1 MKLYEKIKCPICK
14 SLNFSVLKK
23 REKIFSNIKKIK
35 KFYYSSSDHKL
46 IDQLIKCN
54 KCNFIYLN
62 PRINSNI
69 IFNSYMNTPDKEFIK
84 YNKSRIETFKKNFK
98 KVINAIKIKNKRK
111 FKILDIGTGG
121 GAFLLAGKKLGFN
134 VSGLEPNKWLVN
146 QARKKYKIDIFQGTI
161 EKFKSNKK
169 YDLICFWDVFEHVVD
184 LNITLRICKKLLN
197 SNGYLLL
204 NVPDHGS
211 LARKIL
217 RYNWPFYL
225 NVHLYYFEK
234 KTIQKLLAKY
244 NFKLEKDFIHFQ
256 KLPLKYILKRASN
269 YFKFFKIIHKIFPK
283 KLNFD
288 LWYNMGQKL
297 YLFKK

>member
-98 KVINAIKIKNKRK
+98 KVINTIKIKNKRK

-134 VSGLEPNKWLVN
+134 VSGLEPNKWLISFFVN
-146 QARKKYKIDIFQGTI
+146 LKY
-161 EKFKSNKK
+161 
-169 YDLICFWDVFEHVVD
+169 
-184 LNITLRICKKLLN
+184 
-197 SNGYLLL
+197 
-204 NVPDHGS
+204 S
-211 LARKIL
+211 LGL
-217 RYNWPFYL
+217 MWPFA
-225 NVHLYYFEK
+225 
-234 KTIQKLLAKY
+234 IPA
-244 NFKLEKDFIHFQ
+244 
-256 KLPLKYILKRASN
+256 
-269 YFKFFKIIHKIFPK
+269 
-283 KLNFD
+283 
-288 LWYNMGQKL
+288 
-297 YLFKK
+297 